1 VAFPIFD
8 PARQTYNIYAA
19 NIDGAYRRLL
29 VQEASQPA
37 FSPDGNRIAYRS
49 WKGSD
54 RRIIAMGINGRDL
67 LRLTHYHEDAH
78 PDWSSE
84 GLLVFHSKREGD
96 RVSRIYTVG
105 TWIGAQDQVLDGNRV
120 AFSSGRDG
128 NWEIYTLTVQ
138 GGQLNRLTDDPADD
152 WMPAWSPDGQYIAFV
167 SNRDGD
173 WALWAMRADGSSQ
186 TRLFSLEGIPDGRV
200 RDAPDYTSVGWSE
213 ERISWAP

>member
-1 VAFPIFD
+1 
-8 PARQTYNIYAA
+8 
-19 NIDGAYRRLL
+19 
-29 VQEASQPA
+29 
-37 FSPDGNRIAYRS
+37 
-49 WKGSD
+49 
-54 RRIIAMGINGRDL
+54 MGINGRDL

-105 TWIGAQDQVLDGNRV
+105 TWIGAQDQVLKRSDISVLGDSPAWLGTERIVYNLCAAEGCALHIMRKDGSEPIFFFKDNDRVVPFASPDGNRV